1 MSERLQKKENELSE
15 MTLKLTEMSKI
26 KSQLDEANTNVDALG
41 KTCAFIQCRYKNTM
55 YVA

>member
-26 KSQLDEANTNVDALG
+26 KSQLDEATTNVDALG